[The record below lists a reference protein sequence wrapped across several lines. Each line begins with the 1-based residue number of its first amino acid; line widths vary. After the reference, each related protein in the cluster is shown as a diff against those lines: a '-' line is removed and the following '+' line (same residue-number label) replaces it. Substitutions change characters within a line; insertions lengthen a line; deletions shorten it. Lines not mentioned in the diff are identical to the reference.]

1 MVYKAV
7 VWSCVMLLV
16 FFVLVQYLCAGQYFC
31 VRLVLCVQG
40 QYFLCCS
47 SIFVLG
53 YHFSVCWVNIVCVE
67 VPFFCIGVVFLCWG
81 STFCCVCVALF
92 VVFGQLF
99 WGGSIFWVGV
109 VVQHHKTAVFIWHSE
124 MKHVKEPSNHEDL
137 SIIIDALAL
146 IVC

>member
-1 MVYKAV
+1 M
-7 VWSCVMLLV
+7 
-16 FFVLVQYLCAGQYFC
+16 
-31 VRLVLCVQG
+31 
-40 QYFLCCS
+40 
-47 SIFVLG
+47 LG

-67 VPFFCIGVVFLCWG
+67 VAFFCIGVVFLCWG
-81 STFCCVCVALF
+81 STFCCVWVAF
-92 VVFGQLF
+92 F